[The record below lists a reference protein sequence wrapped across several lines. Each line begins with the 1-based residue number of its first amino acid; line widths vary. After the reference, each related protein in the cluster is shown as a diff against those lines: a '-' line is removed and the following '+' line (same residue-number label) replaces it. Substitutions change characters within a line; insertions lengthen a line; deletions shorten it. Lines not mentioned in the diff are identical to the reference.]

1 LSKGNSRVTFIQAK
15 AKEARVQSRLLIKEL
30 QEAGWVLDRVTGS
43 HHIFTHRYNPYTIPV
58 PHPKKDLPLGTVR
71 SIRKRAGLFQF

>member
-1 LSKGNSRVTFIQAK
+1 MSSQ
-15 AKEARVQSRLLIKEL
+15 AKEAEVQSRLLIKEL